1 MLKITNITEV
11 REVNRKISQESL
23 KEILKHSD
31 ELKEYTGKN
40 TLQDMILYII
50 DDFEE
55 EVKIDVFND
64 INDYIEYFIERV
76 REYK

>member
-23 KEILKHSD
+23 QEILKHSD
-31 ELKEYTGKN
+31 ELKEATGEN
-40 TLQDMILYII
+40 TLQGVILYIL

-55 EVKIDVFND
+55 EVNIGTFHD
-64 INDYIEYFIERV
+64 INSYIEYFIERI
-76 REYK
+76 REI

>member
-11 REVNRKISQESL
+11 REANRKISQESL
-23 KEILKHSD
+23 RNILKHSD

-40 TLQDMILYII
+40 TLQDMIIYIL

-55 EVKIDVFND
+55 EVRIGTFHD

-76 REYK
+76 REI

>member
-1 MLKITNITEV
+1 MLKITNIV
-11 REVNRKISQESL
+11 EVNRKISQESL
-23 KEILKHSD
+23 RNILKHSD

-40 TLQDMILYII
+40 TLQGMILYII

-55 EVKIDVFND
+55 EVRIGTFHD

-76 REYK
+76 RES